1 MSRQAVSDCLF
12 QLLGRPECN
21 LLAGRDLYHL
31 ASDRIAPRASLALAD
46 LQRSEAVDPDAV
58 ALLQVLCHR
67 LDHSGEQILSN
78 LLGHLMPFRKL
89 LDDGRG

>member
-1 MSRQAVSDCLF
+1 
-12 QLLGRPECN
+12 
-21 LLAGRDLYHL
+21 LLAAICIISPVTGLRPL
-31 ASDRIAPRASLALAD
+31 ASLALAD

-89 LDDGRG
+89 LDDAFRHDGRG